1 MKTLDKLLTSI
12 LAVTLVFS
20 VLSVANPYYFVVGPS
35 AYAEND
41 DEEKS
46 NSDHGRNAA
55 HDSDKEEHDDN
66 DECNPEDDVGEEAE
80 QEGVNDDTEDE
91 TSAEEETDDDSES
104 HDSDEETSSDVNDDE
119 ETNGQEEEDDVGE
132 HEEES
137 SEEENE
143 VGDESEQD
151 ESEDEAEDN
160 DDGSQDTD
168 DAEETDE
175 EQNDGDDQVEE
186 HEKENEVADEQE
198 SDDECNNQGR
208 SEDEQEVTD
217 EEIKEKQKE
226 RRQHIVESI
235 TGVQIH
241 QRHLNAEPMSVGD
254 YAPGLA
260 YSLTA
265 AGVADHGGVH
275 TVEVDMDIAV
285 WKSNSAVVLMD
296 VLGGT
301 VTVEGHA
308 YTVVIGYGLYNTH
321 SDMMRV
327 GALVVDE
334 GTGDVFKLKLR
345 GNAIGEDVQLPMNA
359 GEALDLSFVG
369 NSGPSKNEFA
379 GAELDLEGTIAAT

>member
-46 NSDHGRNAA
+46 NSEHGSNNA
-55 HDSDKEEHDDN
+55 HDSDKEEHEDD
-66 DECNPEDDVGEEAE
+66 DECKPEDDVDEEVE
-80 QEGVNDDTEDE
+80 DEEVNKDE
-91 TSAEEETDDDSES
+91 TSNEEEENDDGSESDEAEE
-104 HDSDEETSSDVNDDE
+104 DEESSSDVNDEEEVDE
-119 ETNGQEEEDDVGE
+119 QEEESD
-132 HEEES
+132 
-137 SEEENE
+137 EEENE
-143 VGDESEQD
+143 VEDESEQEEGD
-151 ESEDEAEDN
+151 SEDAAEDAHNEGQETEEQEAED
-160 DDGSQDTD
+160 
-168 DAEETDE
+168 ETED
-175 EQNDGDDQVEE
+175 EQNDLEE
-186 HEKENEVADEQE
+186 VDE
-198 SDDECNNQGR
+198 DECNNEGQ
-208 SEDEQEVTD
+208 VTE
-217 EEIKEKQKE
+217 EEIKEKHKE
-226 RRQHIVESI
+226 RIQDIVI
-235 TGVQIH
+235 TTSGTQIH
-241 QRHLNAEPMSVGD
+241 ERHMNAEPMSVGE

-265 AGVADHGGVH
+265 AGVAEHGGVH

-285 WKSNSAVVLMD
+285 WKSNSAIVLMD

-308 YTVVIGYGLYNTH
+308 YTVAIGYGLYSTH

-327 GALVVDE
+327 SALVVDE

-359 GEALDLSFVG
+359 DESLNLSFEG
-369 NSGPSKNEFA
+369 NSGPSKNEFD
-379 GAELDLEGTIAAT
+379 GAELDLEGAITAA